1 MKKIFEPPFYTD
13 YLQLQSILIIQS
25 NWLYKMPDEFIDEFT
40 YEIEADNAKLTFHT
54 IGDEKIGDVILRL
67 ENELCQEEVNFFNVM
82 SKSKTKSKSNWKI
95 NKETEG
101 MLILKEK
108 RKIIQ
113 YLKDHEDELDLKRNQ
128 TLDKAKNGNQ
138 SSATTTWRDLSTE
151 LIMSISKD
159 DAKSKKK
166 GNRKKVNQL
175 RKMIQADPKIL
186 HQTDSPQAIQKVP
199 KSEACC
205 LPAEEILK
213 IPVEKPKRTK
223 SQMTKE
229 DWKAQKICWNCH
241 ATENLKRCPGCKNDL
256 YFALYCDEECRL
268 MDIYRHMKG
277 QGRGQPYCY
286 YDMRTEEEIRAHNL
300 EFPEVD

>member
-1 MKKIFEPPFYTD
+1 MKKIFEQPFYTD

-138 SSATTTWRDLSTE
+138 SSTTTTWHDLFTDSK
-151 LIMSISKD
+151 SISED
-159 DAKSKKK
+159 DAKPKNKK
-166 GNRKKVNQL
+166 NRKKVNQL
-175 RKMIQADPKIL
+175 RKMIQEDPNIL
-186 HQTDSPQAIQKVP
+186 HQTESLQAIEKDT

-205 LPAEEILK
+205 
-213 IPVEKPKRTK
+213 
-223 SQMTKE
+223 
-229 DWKAQKICWNCH
+229 
-241 ATENLKRCPGCKNDL
+241 
-256 YFALYCDEECRL
+256 
-268 MDIYRHMKG
+268 
-277 QGRGQPYCY
+277 
-286 YDMRTEEEIRAHNL
+286 
-300 EFPEVD
+300 

>member
-1 MKKIFEPPFYTD
+1 MFDELSLKE
-13 YLQLQSILIIQS
+13 
-25 NWLYKMPDEFIDEFT
+25 KMFT
-40 YEIEADNAKLTFHT
+40 YEIEVDSTKLTFHT

-82 SKSKTKSKSNWKI
+82 SKSKTKSKSNYKI
-95 NKETEG
+95 KQKENEG
-101 MLILKEK
+101 MLIFKEK

-113 YLKDHEDELDLKRNQ
+113 YLKDNEEKMVLQKNL
-128 TLDKAKNGNQ
+128 TLNKMKNGNL
-138 SSATTTWRDLSTE
+138 SSASTTEHGFGDFK
-151 LIMSISKD
+151 SIFED
-159 DAKSKKK
+159 GAKPKNKR
-166 GNRKKVNQL
+166 NRKKVNQL
-175 RKMIQADPKIL
+175 RKMIQEDPNIL
-186 HQTDSPQAIQKVP
+186 HKTESPQAIEKDP

-205 LPAEEILK
+205 LPTEEILK
-213 IPVEKPKRTK
+213 TPVEKPKRTK

-229 DWKAQKICWNCH
+229 EWKSQKICWNCH

-286 YDMRTEEEIRAHNL
+286 IETRTEEEIRAHNL

>member
-1 MKKIFEPPFYTD
+1 
-13 YLQLQSILIIQS
+13 
-25 NWLYKMPDEFIDEFT
+25 MPDELVDEFT
-40 YEIEADNAKLTFHT
+40 YKIEVGNTKLTFST
-54 IGDEKIGDVILRL
+54 IGNEKIGDVILRL
-67 ENELCQEEVNFFNVM
+67 ENELCQEEVSFFNVM

-113 YLKDHEDELDLKRNQ
+113 YLKDHEDELNLKRDL

-138 SSATTTWRDLSTE
+138 SSATTMWHDPFTDSK
-151 LIMSISKD
+151 SISED
-159 DAKSKKK
+159 DAKPKNKKI
-166 GNRKKVNQL
+166 RKKVNQL
-175 RKMIQADPKIL
+175 RKMIQVDPTIL
-186 HQTDSPQAIQKVP
+186 HQAESPQPIPKDHPVP
-199 KSEACC
+199 EACC
-205 LPAEEILK
+205 QPTEKPLK
-213 IPVEKPKRTK
+213 TPVEKPKRTK

-229 DWKAQKICWNCH
+229 EWKAQKICWNCH

-286 YDMRTEEEIRAHNL
+286 IETRTEEEIRAHNL

>member
-1 MKKIFEPPFYTD
+1 MT
-13 YLQLQSILIIQS
+13 
-25 NWLYKMPDEFIDEFT
+25 
-40 YEIEADNAKLTFHT
+40 
-54 IGDEKIGDVILRL
+54 
-67 ENELCQEEVNFFNVM
+67 
-82 SKSKTKSKSNWKI
+82 KTKSKSNWKI

-113 YLKDHEDELDLKRNQ
+113 YLKDHEDDLNLKRDL

-138 SSATTTWRDLSTE
+138 SSATTTWDDPFTDSK
-151 LIMSISKD
+151 SISED
-159 DAKSKKK
+159 DAKPKNKKI
-166 GNRKKVNQL
+166 RKKVNQL
-175 RKMIQADPKIL
+175 RKMIQVDPTIL
-186 HQTDSPQAIQKVP
+186 HQAESPQAIEKDHPVP
-199 KSEACC
+199 EACC
-205 LPAEEILK
+205 QPTEKPLK
-213 IPVEKPKRTK
+213 TPVEKPKRTK

-229 DWKAQKICWNCH
+229 EWKAQKICWNCH

-286 YDMRTEEEIRAHNL
+286 IETRTEEEIRAHNL

>member
-67 ENELCQEEVNFFNVM
+67 ENELCQEEFNFFNVM

-113 YLKDHEDELDLKRNQ
+113 YLKDHEDELDLRRNLS
-128 TLDKAKNGNQ
+128 LDKAKNGNQ
-138 SSATTTWRDLSTE
+138 SSTTTTWHDLLTDSKSITE
-151 LIMSISKD
+151 D
-159 DAKSKKK
+159 DAKPKTKK
-166 GNRKKVNQL
+166 NSKKVNQL
-175 RKMIQADPKIL
+175 RKMFQEDPKIL
-186 HQTDSPQAIQKVP
+186 HQTESLQAIQKDT

-205 LPAEEILK
+205 QLNEEILK

-229 DWKAQKICWNCH
+229 EWRAQQICWNCH

-286 YDMRTEEEIRAHNL
+286 IETRTEEEIRAHNL